1 MSVSNADTQA
11 GSHKCMRAHILSAP
25 CARESEMSELQ
36 ILIQEIARIAL
47 EDEATT
53 QRIAH
58 ELGETEEKLQR
69 VAGYL
74 NSLLD
79 PTNPQE

>member
-1 MSVSNADTQA
+1 
-11 GSHKCMRAHILSAP
+11 
-25 CARESEMSELQ
+25 MSELQ

-58 ELGETEEKLQR
+58 ELGETEEKLQQ

-79 PTNPQE
+79 PTNPTEIYP

>member
-1 MSVSNADTQA
+1 MSD
-11 GSHKCMRAHILSAP
+11 
-25 CARESEMSELQ
+25 LQ
-36 ILIQEIARIAL
+36 ILIEEIARIAL

-58 ELGETEEKLQR
+58 ELDVSDEELQR

-79 PTNPQE
+79 PTDPNGEQR

>member
-1 MSVSNADTQA
+1 MSD
-11 GSHKCMRAHILSAP
+11 LD
-25 CARESEMSELQ
+25 

-58 ELGETEEKLQR
+58 ELGETDMTTLERQDAPDYVTVEE
-69 VAGYL
+69 
-74 NSLLD
+74 
-79 PTNPQE
+79 

>member
-1 MSVSNADTQA
+1 MSD
-11 GSHKCMRAHILSAP
+11 LD
-25 CARESEMSELQ
+25 

-58 ELGETEEKLQR
+58 ELGETEEELQR

-79 PTNPQE
+79 PTENLEIDLDSGLSAINEQE

>member
-1 MSVSNADTQA
+1 MSD
-11 GSHKCMRAHILSAP
+11 
-25 CARESEMSELQ
+25 LQ
-36 ILIQEIARIAL
+36 ILIEEIARIAL

-58 ELGETEEKLQR
+58 ELDVSDEELQR

-79 PTNPQE
+79 PTNPTK

>member
-1 MSVSNADTQA
+1 MSD
-11 GSHKCMRAHILSAP
+11 L
-25 CARESEMSELQ
+25 E

-53 QRIAH
+53 RRIAH
-58 ELGETEEKLQR
+58 ELGETEEKLQQ

-74 NSLLD
+74 NYLLD
-79 PTNPQE
+79 VTNPIEETSREE

>member
-1 MSVSNADTQA
+1 MSD
-11 GSHKCMRAHILSAP
+11 
-25 CARESEMSELQ
+25 LQ
-36 ILIQEIARIAL
+36 ILIEEIARIAL

-58 ELGETEEKLQR
+58 ELGETEEKLQQ

-79 PTNPQE
+79 PTDPKENRV

>member
-1 MSVSNADTQA
+1 
-11 GSHKCMRAHILSAP
+11 
-25 CARESEMSELQ
+25 MSELQ

-58 ELGETEEKLQR
+58 ELGETEEKLQQ